1 MKTFWSLFAEHPAY
15 ISALAALASAIA
27 ALISVTLYFKTL
39 KLLKRKA
46 RPWLFLEDIN
56 NGFEGLQIKVKNTGE
71 HPARLIQ
78 VKCRYATMKKL
89 EEYIE
94 AKNKRFSINIPLT
107 GGLSIE
113 KDRSF
118 SEKLAV
124 GGYLLISYE
133 RLGPE
138 DYVVFFQ
145 LDYEDIFTDKTFVE
159 QIWQKYRY
167 IQGLQG
173 VFEAL
178 SKDELKKILPHIKK
192 PRSNELKKP

>member
-1 MKTFWSLFAEHPAY
+1 
-15 ISALAALASAIA
+15 
-27 ALISVTLYFKTL
+27 
-39 KLLKRKA
+39 
-46 RPWLFLEDIN
+46 
-56 NGFEGLQIKVKNTGE
+56 
-71 HPARLIQ
+71 
-78 VKCRYATMKKL
+78 MKKL

-113 KDRSF
+113 KDSSF

-145 LDYEDIFTDKTFVE
+145 LDYEDVFTDKTFVE
-159 QIWQKYRY
+159 RIWQKYRY

-178 SKDELKKILPHIKK
+178 SKDELKKILPYIKK
-192 PRSNELKKP
+192 PRRNELKKP

>member
-1 MKTFWSLFAEHPAY
+1 MKTFWSLFVERPAY

-27 ALISVTLYFKTL
+27 ALISVTLYYKTL

-46 RPWLFLEDIN
+46 RPWLLLEDIN
-56 NGFEGLQIKVKNTGE
+56 NGFWGLQIKIKNTGE

-78 VKCRYATMKKL
+78 VKYRYAPMKKL

-113 KDRSF
+113 KDSSF
-118 SEKLAV
+118 SDKLAV
-124 GGYLLISYE
+124 GGYLLTSYE
-133 RLGPE
+133 QLGPE
-138 DYVVFFQ
+138 DYIVFFQ
-145 LDYEDIFTDKTFVE
+145 LDYEDVFTDKTFVE

-178 SKDELKKILPHIKK
+178 SKDELKKTLPYIKK
-192 PRSNELKKP
+192 ARKK